1 LQEALPLPNDRGSAE
16 GGEEEML
23 MSLYTSVS
31 GMRSNLTA
39 LNVFGNNI
47 SNVNSIAFKGGR
59 VTFRETLVQTL
70 QGARRP
76 DGTLGGS
83 NPVQMGL
90 GMGIGSVD
98 SMLSQGVLQS
108 TGLETDLGIN
118 GEGFFI
124 LSDGRRDY
132 YTRAGAFTYDK
143 EGNFVDPATSYIVQ
157 GRMANQDGEIAASAP
172 IENIQLP
179 FGIKVP
185 ARATSEITLGCNLD
199 AAATTSTAALGD
211 AGTTGI
217 NLVSGLASDGAGGT
231 HTITVTGLNATNSTA
246 SGSNLL
252 DPAGLDG
259 TETLGALGVT
269 DFSDF
274 TLSVD
279 GGTAVAVT
287 GLTGTSTVQD
297 LITAINSAAPG
308 VTASLDS
315 GEVVLTR
322 VYAGDG
328 ALYNVTTS
336 DGVDGNI
343 SRQIFGAAGG
353 SAFVANNGTA
363 STLVA
368 EDVFT
373 PVGRAALD
381 AESVSLI
388 ADSITGLITGIGGI
402 GGAGVEVTATDGL
415 AEGTAVINT
424 AETEHYTSVITYDS
438 LGVGHNLSLR
448 FSRSPVANE
457 WYWDASLDGDE
468 VIASGQSGTV
478 TFFEDGSL
486 NQFQFDNG
494 ATAIAFDPGTGAEAV
509 QISFNAGTGGG
520 FEGITQFASPFST
533 TARAQNGYEM
543 GNLIDVAIDGTG
555 IISGIFSNGMT
566 RALAQISLAKFN
578 NPGGLE
584 RAGNALFTESSN
596 SGLAIKGDPGEV
608 VFASLSSGTLE
619 MSNVDLAEEFVD
631 MIVAQRGLQAS
642 ARVLTASDEMLAE
655 VVNLTR

>member
-1 LQEALPLPNDRGSAE
+1 
-16 GGEEEML
+16 ML

-31 GMRSNLTA
+31 GMRANLNA

-47 SNVNSIAFKGGR
+47 SNVNSVAFKGDR
-59 VTFRETLVQTL
+59 VTFRESLVQTL

-76 DGTLGGS
+76 NGTLGGA
-83 NPVQMGL
+83 NPVQLGL
-90 GMGIGSVD
+90 GIGVGSID
-98 SMLSQGVLQS
+98 SILSQGVLQS
-108 TGLETDLGIN
+108 TGLDTDLGIN

-124 LSDGRRDY
+124 LNDGRRDY
-132 YTRAGAFTYDK
+132 YTRAGAFTYDMD
-143 EGNFVDPATSYIVQ
+143 GNFVDPTTGLIVQ
-157 GRMANQDGEIAASAP
+157 GRIANQDGEIPASAQ

-185 ARATSEITLGCNLD
+185 ARATSELTMGCNLD
-199 AAATTSTAALGD
+199 ASASTSTATLND

-217 NLVSGLASDGAGGT
+217 NLVNGIASNGAGGT
-231 HTITVTGLNATNSTA
+231 HTITITGLNATHSTA
-246 SGSNLL
+246 AGSNLL

-287 GLTGTSTVQD
+287 GLSATSTVQD

-328 ALYNVTTS
+328 TLYNVTTS

-343 SRQIFGAAGG
+343 SRQIFGAAAG
-353 SAFVANNGTA
+353 SAFVASNGTA
-363 STLVA
+363 STLAA
-368 EDVFT
+368 ENVFT
-373 PVGRAALD
+373 PEGRPALD
-381 AESVSLI
+381 PESVSLV
-388 ADSITGLITGIGGI
+388 ADSVTGLITGISGI
-402 GGAGVEVTATDGL
+402 GGSGVEVVATDGL
-415 AEGTAVINT
+415 AAGTAVIDT
-424 AETEHYTSVITYDS
+424 EATEHYTSVITYDS
-438 LGVGHNLSLR
+438 LGVAHNLTIR
-448 FSRSPVANE
+448 FARSPVPNE
-457 WYWDASLDGDE
+457 WYWEASLDGDE

-486 NQFQFDNG
+486 NQFEFDNG
-494 ATAIAFDPGTGAEAV
+494 ATAISFDPGSGAEAV
-509 QISFNAGTGGG
+509 QISLNAGTGGG
-520 FEGITQFASPFST
+520 FDGITQFASPFST
-533 TARAQNGYEM
+533 TVRAQNGYEM

-566 RALAQISLAKFN
+566 RPLAQIALAKFN

-584 RAGNALFTESSN
+584 KAGNGLFVESSN
-596 SGLAIKGDPGEV
+596 SGLAIKGNPGEV
-608 VFASLSSGTLE
+608 VFASISSGSLE
-619 MSNVDLAEEFVD
+619 MSNVDLAEEFVN
-631 MIVAQRGLQAS
+631 MIVAQRALQAS
-642 ARVLTASDEMLAE
+642 ARVLTASDDMLTE

>member
-1 LQEALPLPNDRGSAE
+1 
-16 GGEEEML
+16 ML

-39 LNVFGNNI
+39 INVFGNNI

-70 QGARRP
+70 RGARMP
-76 DGTLGGS
+76 DGNLGGA

-98 SMLSQGVLQS
+98 SVLSQGVLQS

-124 LSDGRRDY
+124 LSDGSRDY
-132 YTRAGAFTYDK
+132 YTRAGAFTYDSD
-143 EGNFVDPATSYIVQ
+143 GNFVDPSTGYIVQ
-157 GRMANQDGEIAASAP
+157 GRLANPDGEIGASSP

-179 FGIKVP
+179 FGVKVP
-185 ARATSEITLGCNLD
+185 ARATSELTLGCNLD
-199 AAATTSTAALGD
+199 ASATTSTATLSD

-217 NLVSGLASDGAGGT
+217 NLVNGLASDGAGGT
-231 HTITVTGLNATNSTA
+231 HTVTVTGVNATHSTA

-274 TLSVD
+274 TISVD
-279 GGTAVAVT
+279 GGTAIAVT
-287 GLTGTSTVQD
+287 GLTDTSTVQD

-308 VTASLDS
+308 VEASLDA
-315 GEVVLTR
+315 GEVVLRR

-328 ALYNVTTS
+328 ATYNVATS
-336 DGVDGNI
+336 NGVDGNI
-343 SRQIFGAAGG
+343 SRQMFGAAAG
-353 SAFVANNGTA
+353 SPFVANSGTA

-368 EDVFT
+368 QGVFT
-373 PVGRAALD
+373 PTGRPPLA
-381 AESVSLI
+381 AESLNLLT
-388 ADSITGLITGIGGI
+388 DSITGLITGIAGI
-402 GGAGVEVTATDGL
+402 GGSGIEVTATDGL
-415 AEGTAVINT
+415 AGGTAVIDT
-424 AETEHYTSVITYDS
+424 AATEHFASGITYDS
-438 LGVGHNLSLR
+438 LGVAHNLTLK
-448 FSRSPVANE
+448 FSRSPLANE
-457 WYWDASLDGDE
+457 WYWDALLDGDE

-486 NQFQFDNG
+486 DQFEFDNG

-509 QISFNAGTGGG
+509 QISLNGGTTGG

-533 TARAQNGYEM
+533 TVRAQDGYGM
-543 GNLIDVAIDGTG
+543 GNLIDVAIDGSG
-555 IISGIFSNGMT
+555 LISGVFSNGIT
-566 RALAQISLAKFN
+566 RPLAQIAMAKFN

-584 RAGNALFTESSN
+584 RIGNALFVESSN
-596 SGLAIKGDPGEV
+596 SGLAIKGDPGDV
-608 VFASLSSGTLE
+608 VYASISPGSLE
-619 MSNVDLAEEFVD
+619 MSNVDLADEFVD

-642 ARVLTASDEMLAE
+642 ARVLSASDEMLAE

>member
-1 LQEALPLPNDRGSAE
+1 
-16 GGEEEML
+16 ML

-31 GMRSNLTA
+31 GMRSNLAA

-47 SNVNSIAFKGGR
+47 ANVNSIAFKGGR
-59 VTFRETLVQTL
+59 VTFKETLVQTIR
-70 QGARRP
+70 GARMP
-76 DGTLGGS
+76 NGTLGGA

-98 SMLSQGVLQS
+98 SVLSQGVLQT

-124 LSDGRRDY
+124 LNDGRMDY
-132 YTRAGAFTYDK
+132 YTRAGAFTYDRD
-143 EGNFVDPATSYIVQ
+143 GNYVDPTTGYIVQ
-157 GRMANQDGEIAASAP
+157 GRMANQDGEISASAP
-172 IENIQLP
+172 IENIKLP

-185 ARATSEITLGCNLD
+185 ARATSELTMGCNLD
-199 AAATTSTAALGD
+199 ASATTSIASLTD

-217 NLVSGLASDGAGGT
+217 NLVNGTASNGAGGT
-231 HTITVTGLNATNSTA
+231 HTITVTGLNATNSTV

-287 GLTGTSTVQD
+287 GLTDTSTVQD

-308 VTASLDS
+308 VTASLEG

-328 ALYNVTTS
+328 TLYNVTTS

-353 SAFVANNGTA
+353 SALVANNGTA
-363 STLVA
+363 STLAA
-368 EDVFT
+368 ENIFT
-373 PVGRAALD
+373 PTGEPPLAS
-381 AESVSLI
+381 ESMNLV
-388 ADSITGLITGIGGI
+388 ADSITGLITGITGI
-402 GGAGVEVTATDGL
+402 GGSGIEIETTAGL
-415 AEGTAVINT
+415 AEGTAVIET
-424 AETEHYTSVITYDS
+424 AATEHYTSVITYDS
-438 LGVGHNLSLR
+438 LGVAHNLTLR

-486 NQFQFDNG
+486 NQFEFDNG
-494 ATAIAFDPGTGAEAV
+494 ATAIAFDPGTGADAV
-509 QISFNAGTGGG
+509 QISLNAGTGGG

-533 TARAQNGYEM
+533 TVRAQNGYEM
-543 GNLIDVAIDGTG
+543 GNLIDIAIDGTG
-555 IISGIFSNGMT
+555 IISGIFSNGMS
-566 RALAQISLAKFN
+566 RPLGQIALAKFN
-578 NPGGLE
+578 NPAGLE

-608 VFASLSSGTLE
+608 VFASISSGSLE
-619 MSNVDLAEEFVD
+619 MSNVDLAEEFVN

-642 ARVLTASDEMLAE
+642 ARVLSASDEMLAE
-655 VVNLTR
+655 VVNLMR

>member
-1 LQEALPLPNDRGSAE
+1 
-16 GGEEEML
+16 

-39 LNVFGNNI
+39 INVFGNNI
-47 SNVNSIAFKGGR
+47 SNVNSVAFKGGR

-70 QGARRP
+70 RGARMP
-76 DGTLGGS
+76 DGNLGGM

-98 SMLSQGVLQS
+98 SVLAQGVLQN
-108 TGLETDLGIN
+108 TGLATDLGIN

-124 LSDGRRDY
+124 LNDGRRDY
-132 YTRAGAFTYDK
+132 YTRAGAFTYDRD
-143 EGNFVDPATSYIVQ
+143 GNYLDPNTGYIVQ
-157 GRMANQDGEIAASAP
+157 GRMADQDGNIGASAP
-172 IENIQLP
+172 IQNIQLP

-185 ARATSEITLGCNLD
+185 ARATSELTLGCNLD
-199 AAATTSTAALGD
+199 ASATTSTATLSD

-217 NLVSGLASDGAGGT
+217 NMVNGLASNGAGGT
-231 HTITVTGLNATNSTA
+231 HTITVTGLNATHSTA

-269 DFSDF
+269 DFTDF
-274 TLSVD
+274 ALIVD
-279 GGTAVAVT
+279 GGTPVAVT
-287 GLTGTSTVQD
+287 GLSATSTVQD

-308 VTASLDS
+308 VTASLDA

-328 ALYNVTTS
+328 TVYNVATS

-363 STLVA
+363 STLAA
-368 EDVFT
+368 ENVFT
-373 PVGRAALD
+373 PTSRPPLAAMSMNL
-381 AESVSLI
+381 LT
-388 ADSITGLITGIGGI
+388 DSITGLITGIAGI
-402 GGAGVEVTATDGL
+402 GGSGVEITATDGL
-415 AEGTAVINT
+415 AEGVAVIDT
-424 AETEHYTSVITYDS
+424 AATEHYTSVITYDS
-438 LGVGHNLSLR
+438 LGVAHNLTLK

-478 TFFEDGSL
+478 TFFDDGSL
-486 NQFQFDNG
+486 NQFNFDNG
-494 ATAIAFDPGTGAEAV
+494 ATAIAFDPGTGADAV
-509 QISFNAGTGGG
+509 QVAINAGTTGG
-520 FEGITQFASPFST
+520 FQGVTQFASPFST
-533 TARAQNGYEM
+533 TVRAQDGYEM

-555 IISGIFSNGMT
+555 IISGVFSNGLT
-566 RALAQISLAKFN
+566 RALAQIALAKFN

-584 RAGNALFTESSN
+584 RAGNALFVESSN
-596 SGLAIKGDPGEV
+596 SGLAIKGDPGDV
-608 VFASLSSGTLE
+608 VYASISSGSLE

>member
-1 LQEALPLPNDRGSAE
+1 
-16 GGEEEML
+16 ML

-59 VTFRETLVQTL
+59 VTFREALVQTL

-76 DGTLGGS
+76 NGSLGGA
-83 NPVQMGL
+83 NPVQLGL

-98 SMLSQGVLQS
+98 SVLSQGVLQT
-108 TGLETDLGIN
+108 TGLGTDLGIN

-124 LSDGRRDY
+124 VNDGRRDY
-132 YTRAGAFTYDK
+132 YTRAGAFTYDQD
-143 EGNFVDPATSYIVQ
+143 GNFVDPATGYIVQ
-157 GRMANQDGEIAASAP
+157 GRMANQDGEIGASAT

-185 ARATSEITLGCNLD
+185 ARATSELTLGCNLD
-199 AAATTSTAALGD
+199 ASATTSTASLSD

-217 NLVSGLASDGAGGT
+217 NLVNGTASNGAGGT
-231 HTITVTGLNATNSTA
+231 HTVTITGLNATHSTA
-246 SGSNLL
+246 SGSNLI

-287 GLTGTSTVQD
+287 GLSDTSTVQD

-308 VTASLDS
+308 VSASLEA

-328 ALYNVTTS
+328 TLYNVATS

-353 SAFVANNGTA
+353 SAFVANSGTA
-363 STLVA
+363 STLAA
-368 EDVFT
+368 ENVFT
-373 PVGRAALD
+373 PTGRPPLL
-381 AESVSLI
+381 AESLSLV
-388 ADSITGLITGIGGI
+388 ADSITGLITGVAGI
-402 GGAGVEVTATDGL
+402 GGSGVEVEATAGL
-415 AEGTAVINT
+415 AEGTAVIDT
-424 AETEHYTSVITYDS
+424 AATEHYTSVVTYDS
-438 LGVGHNLSLR
+438 LGVAHNLTLK

-457 WYWDASLDGDE
+457 WYWDASLDGGE
-468 VIASGQSGTV
+468 VIASGQSGKV
-478 TFFEDGSL
+478 TFFNDGSL
-486 NQFQFDNG
+486 NQLEFDNG
-494 ATAIAFDPGTGAEAV
+494 ATAIAFDPGSGAGAV
-509 QISFNAGTGGG
+509 QISLEAGTGGG
-520 FEGITQFASPFST
+520 FDGITQFASPFST
-533 TARAQNGYEM
+533 TVRAQNGYEM
-543 GNLIDVAIDGTG
+543 GNLIDVEIDGTG
-555 IISGIFSNGMT
+555 VISGVFSNGMT
-566 RALAQISLAKFN
+566 RSLAQIALAKFN
-578 NPGGLE
+578 NPAGLE
-584 RAGNALFTESSN
+584 RAGNSLFTESSN
-596 SGLAIKGDPGEV
+596 SGMAIKGDPGEV
-608 VFASLSSGTLE
+608 VFASISSGSLE
-619 MSNVDLAEEFVD
+619 MSNVDLAEQFVD

-642 ARVLTASDEMLAE
+642 ARVLSASDEMLAE

>member
-1 LQEALPLPNDRGSAE
+1 
-16 GGEEEML
+16 

-39 LNVFGNNI
+39 INVFGNNI
-47 SNVNSIAFKGGR
+47 SNVNSVAFKGGR
-59 VTFRETLVQTL
+59 VTFKETLVQTL
-70 QGARRP
+70 RGARMP
-76 DGTLGGS
+76 DGNLGGA

-90 GMGIGSVD
+90 GMGIGSID
-98 SMLSQGVLQS
+98 SVLSQGVLQS
-108 TGLETDLGIN
+108 TGLMTDLGIN

-124 LSDGRRDY
+124 VNDGRRDY
-132 YTRAGAFTYDK
+132 YTRAGAFTYDSV
-143 EGNFVDPATSYIVQ
+143 GNYLDPTTGYIVQ
-157 GRMANQDGEIAASAP
+157 GRMADQDGNIGASAP
-172 IENIQLP
+172 IGNIQLP
-179 FGIKVP
+179 FGIKIP
-185 ARATSEITLGCNLD
+185 ARATAELTLGCNLD
-199 AAATTSTAALGD
+199 ASATTSTATLSD

-217 NLVSGLASDGAGGT
+217 DLVNGLASNGAGGT
-231 HTITVTGLNATNSTA
+231 HTITVTGVNATHSTA
-246 SGSNLL
+246 TGSNLL

-287 GLTGTSTVQD
+287 GLSATSTVQD

-328 ALYNVTTS
+328 TVYNVATS

-353 SAFVANNGTA
+353 SPFVANNGTA
-363 STLVA
+363 STLAA

-373 PVGRAALD
+373 PTGRTPLAAASMNL
-381 AESVSLI
+381 V
-388 ADSITGLITGIGGI
+388 ADSITGLITGVAGI
-402 GGAGVEVTATDGL
+402 GGSGVEVTATGGL
-415 AEGTAVINT
+415 AAGTAVIDT
-424 AETEHYTSVITYDS
+424 AATEHYTSVITYDS
-438 LGVGHNLSLR
+438 LGVSHNLTLK

-457 WYWDASLDGDE
+457 WYWEASLDGEE

-486 NQFQFDNG
+486 NQFAFDNG
-494 ATAIAFDPGTGAEAV
+494 ATAIAFDPGTGADAV
-509 QISFNAGTGGG
+509 QISMDAGTGGG
-520 FEGITQFASPFST
+520 FQGITQFASPFST
-533 TARAQNGYEM
+533 TVRAQDGYEM

-555 IISGIFSNGMT
+555 IISGVFSNGLT
-566 RALAQISLAKFN
+566 RALAQIVLAKFN

-584 RAGNALFTESSN
+584 RVGESLFAESSN
-596 SGLAIKGDPGEV
+596 SGLAIKGDPGDV
-608 VFASLSSGTLE
+608 VFASISSGTLE

-631 MIVAQRGLQAS
+631 MIVAQRGLQAN
-642 ARVLTASDEMLAE
+642 ARVLTASDEMLSE

>member
-1 LQEALPLPNDRGSAE
+1 
-16 GGEEEML
+16 ML

-31 GMRSNLTA
+31 GMRSNLAA
-39 LNVFGNNI
+39 LNVYGNNI
-47 SNVNSIAFKGGR
+47 ANVNSIAFKGGR
-59 VTFRETLVQTL
+59 VTFREALVQTIRS
-70 QGARRP
+70 ARMP
-76 DGTLGGS
+76 NGTLGGA

-98 SMLSQGVLQS
+98 SVLSQGVLQT

-124 LSDGRRDY
+124 LNDGGRDY
-132 YTRAGAFTYDK
+132 YTRAGAFTYDRD
-143 EGNFVDPATSYIVQ
+143 GNYVDPATGFIVQ
-157 GRMANQDGEIAASAP
+157 GRMANQDGEISAGAP

-185 ARATSEITLGCNLD
+185 ARATSELTMGCNLD
-199 AAATTSTAALGD
+199 ASATTSIASLSD
-211 AGTTGI
+211 AGLTGI
-217 NLVSGLASDGAGGT
+217 NLVNGIASNGAGGT
-231 HTITVTGLNATNSTA
+231 HTITVTGLNATHSAA

-287 GLTGTSTVQD
+287 GLADTSTVND

-308 VTASLDS
+308 VTASLDT

-328 ALYNVTTS
+328 TLYNVATS

-353 SAFVANNGTA
+353 AAFVANNGTA
-363 STLVA
+363 STLAA
-368 EDVFT
+368 ENIFT
-373 PVGRAALD
+373 PTGMAPLAV
-381 AESVSLI
+381 ESVDLV
-388 ADSITGLITGIGGI
+388 ADAITGLITGITGI
-402 GGAGVEVTATDGL
+402 GGSGIEIEATAGL
-415 AEGTAVINT
+415 AEGTAIIDT
-424 AETEHYTSVITYDS
+424 AATEHYTSVITYDS
-438 LGVGHNLSLR
+438 LGVAHNLTLR
-448 FSRSPVANE
+448 FSRSPAANE

-468 VIASGQSGTV
+468 VIASGQSGKV
-478 TFFEDGSL
+478 TFFDDGSL
-486 NQFQFDNG
+486 NQLEFDNG
-494 ATAIAFDPGTGAEAV
+494 ATAIAFDPGTGASPV
-509 QISFNAGTGGG
+509 QISLDAGTGGG

-533 TARAQNGYEM
+533 TVRAQNGYEM

-555 IISGIFSNGMT
+555 IISGIFSNGLS
-566 RALAQISLAKFN
+566 RPIGQIALAKFN
-578 NPGGLE
+578 NPAGLE

-608 VFASLSSGTLE
+608 VFASISSGSLE